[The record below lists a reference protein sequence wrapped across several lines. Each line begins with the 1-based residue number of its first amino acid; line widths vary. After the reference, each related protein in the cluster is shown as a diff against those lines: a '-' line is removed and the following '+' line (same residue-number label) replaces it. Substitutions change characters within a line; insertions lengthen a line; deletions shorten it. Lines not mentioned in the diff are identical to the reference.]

1 MDADGWLGDLISGQA
16 DRRLEPMTTPA
27 GFHGELR
34 PYQERGLS
42 WLSFLGELGLGGI
55 LADDMG
61 LGKTIQLL
69 SLIAAQPRGGGP
81 TLLVCPM
88 SLVGNWQRE
97 AARFTPDL
105 RVHVHHGADRLEGE
119 SLAAALSDADL
130 VLTTYGVATR
140 DQAALGPGE
149 LGPGGLRRGAEHQEP
164 RHQAGPGGPRACPPR
179 PGSP

>member
-42 WLSFLGELGLGGI
+42 WLSFLGQLGLGGI

-69 SLIAAQPRGGGP
+69 SLHRRRQQARDGGP
-81 TLLVCPM
+81 TLLICPM

-97 AARFTPDL
+97 AERFTPGL

-130 VLTTYGVATR
+130 VLTTYGVATGTR
-140 DQAALGPGE
+140 
-149 LGPGGLRRGAEHQEP
+149 P
-164 RHQAGPGGPRACPPR
+164 RSAR
-179 PGSP
+179 